1 MWYLAQNNGV
11 AVPDAKKKALFIQIS
26 MLFSSESFEYEPP
39 APPTPSFF
47 FFFFNRTMAPIRCIK
62 NRKMQWLKG
71 IHVKRV

>member
-11 AVPDAKKKALFIQIS
+11 VVPDAKKKALFIQIS

-47 FFFFNRTMAPIRCIK
+47 FFFNRTMAPIRCIK
-62 NRKMQWLKG
+62 NRIMQWLKG

>member
-47 FFFFNRTMAPIRCIK
+47 FSFLIV
-62 NRKMQWLKG
+62 QWPQ
-71 IHVKRV
+71 